1 MNDLLTERVQILIK
15 KATSFDDTSKVLQ
28 SRLLSVE
35 NERDLARSLLQKIDA
50 SA

>member
-28 SRLLSVE
+28 SRLLSAE
-35 NERDLARSLLQKIDA
+35 NERDLARSLVRKTDL
-50 SA
+50 